1 MPDPSVVHMTTVKCR
16 QIKETAQPELCET
29 PNTLLLLKTE
39 AGEDC
44 NLYIQRSD
52 KVEHQDYSPSDKKD
66 GIHPEETQN
75 LYRVIRAAHE
85 NRQNMGRKH
94 KNSRRNRHKKS
105 RRNRHRSRSKANERK
120 AATPK
125 LGSSTSLGASPTN
138 NPKASEGHHVASTKR
153 QQSMSSRAGAAR
165 KPESR
170 SEMNKRKPD
179 VKSFAQKVDVTA
191 KKLAAD
197 TPQKAS
203 QSPRRLTEKLHIN
216 VSSTSKNKFEIKLK
230 GIEKDIANQQKK
242 EQKYSNQQPPYA
254 NLKGSRRYFGT
265 TRPKKRKQSFAK
277 NADNTAAN
285 LAKKEKQAPSLPRH
299 RSTKQPPLD
308 AKQEKAEEKMDV
320 VAKNF
325 IKNHKDSPVAF
336 DSLVNKVANDLAV
349 STPRTKQKGDRV
361 FIPRGKTVT
370 LGKLAIIILF
380 SSFNIILA
388 Q

>member
-16 QIKETAQPELCET
+16 QIKVTAEPELCET

-44 NLYIQRSD
+44 NLYIPRSD

-66 GIHPEETQN
+66 GIHPEETHN

-85 NRQNMGRKH
+85 NRRKH
-94 KNSRRNRHKKS
+94 KKSRRNRHKKS

-120 AATPK
+120 TATPK
-125 LGSSTSLGASPTN
+125 PGSSTSHAASPTN
-138 NPKASEGHHVASTKR
+138 NPKAREGHHVASTKR
-153 QQSMSSRAGAAR
+153 QQSVSSRAGAAR

-203 QSPRRLTEKLHIN
+203 QSPRRLTEKLNIN

-230 GIEKDIANQQKK
+230 GIEKDTANQQKK
-242 EQKYSNQQPPYA
+242 EKKYSNQQPPDT

-277 NADNTAAN
+277 NADNAAAN
-285 LAKKEKQAPSLPRH
+285 LAKKENQAPSLPRQ

-320 VAKNF
+320 VAKDF
-325 IKNHKDSPVAF
+325 IKNYKDSPVAF

-370 LGKLAIIILF
+370 LGKFAIIILF
-380 SSFNIILA
+380 SLFNIILA